1 MPKQCGSIQLSNLA
15 RVTCLVALCM
25 LAIHPVA
32 ARPLGTTWFVT
43 TSGDDVTAGDVNT
56 HSGTLRF
63 TLAHAQNGDF
73 VSFANFDRVVDIID
87 ISSGLIVPAGVAV
100 GHTRNEACGSVMS
113 PLVNIRAQGNVTVV
127 VSLGMSATLRNL
139 DIAGGTISVKATGAD
154 ADICGAGLGFMHD
167 ETDGLLPAPPA
178 TAALIVDGPRAVL
191 HQSWVNGTIII
202 SPLGSDTRIGDAI
215 GGSGD
220 ANQGTCGNQGR
231 CPVSVLADQTS
242 AAQRVTI
249 RDVFPRGLLGLLNR
263 GISGGDDVITH
274 TNNWVQTPVISSALS
289 MDHFAS
295 VLVQGQAN
303 PLSLVDV
310 YFDDHITLARQIPVT
325 ADASGLFTFSA
336 ALPAAPIWVY
346 AVSTLNDPTHL
357 NRLGSSSQWSG
368 VQQVAEA
375 LSNTATPTPTL
386 VIGMTP
392 TPTPTI
398 TSSPSPS
405 ATATIAPQPF
415 IWLPIVLS
423 SR

>member
-1 MPKQCGSIQLSNLA
+1 
-15 RVTCLVALCM
+15 
-25 LAIHPVA
+25 
-32 ARPLGTTWFVT
+32 
-43 TSGDDVTAGDVNT
+43 
-56 HSGTLRF
+56 
-63 TLAHAQNGDF
+63 
-73 VSFANFDRVVDIID
+73 
-87 ISSGLIVPAGVAV
+87 
-100 GHTRNEACGSVMS
+100 MS

-242 AAQRVTI
+242 AAQRVTL
-249 RDVFPRGLLGLLNR
+249 RDVFPRGLLGLLNS

-289 MDHFAS
+289 TDHFAS